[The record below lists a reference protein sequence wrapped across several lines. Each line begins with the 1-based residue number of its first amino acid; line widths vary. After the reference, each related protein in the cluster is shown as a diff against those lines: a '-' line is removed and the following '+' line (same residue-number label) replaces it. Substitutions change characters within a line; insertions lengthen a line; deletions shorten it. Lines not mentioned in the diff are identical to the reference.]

1 MNLSTTRETH
11 KYNSTSGLVKSISRG
26 RRWYIGESMEY
37 VLQISMDYDCIPFT
51 QLIIHDDDYFGFDKF
66 VIANNLYIVNMEVI

>member
-1 MNLSTTRETH
+1 
-11 KYNSTSGLVKSISRG
+11 
-26 RRWYIGESMEY
+26 MEY